1 MKGVAGIE
9 MAEAKGEEVM
19 LFGKWRCDGVQVSD
33 RGLQRY
39 ICLKPIFAPHS
50 GGRHEHR
57 RFGKSEISI
66 VEKLANE
73 MMRYGQCGGKKARA
87 LNIVRN
93 AFEIVHLKTGK
104 DPVQVLVSAIEN
116 SAPCEDTT
124 RISYGG
130 IVYHHAV
137 DISPMRR
144 VDLAMRFITEGT
156 RRSSIGGQKTIDECL
171 ADELIAASE
180 RDSKSYAVQR
190 RDEMERVA
198 LSSR

>member
-1 MKGVAGIE
+1 
-9 MAEAKGEEVM
+9 MAEAKNESIK
-19 LFGKWRCDGVQVSD
+19 LFEKWGFDGIQVGD

-39 ICLKPIFAPHS
+39 INLKPVYTAHS

-57 RFGKSEISI
+57 RFGKSDISI

-73 MMRYGQCGGKKARA
+73 MMRYGQCGGKKSRA
-87 LNIVRN
+87 LSIVKN
-93 AFEIVHLKTGK
+93 AFEIIHLRTGK
-104 DPVQVLVSAIEN
+104 NPIQVLVSAIEN

-137 DISPMRR
+137 DISPTRR

-156 RRSSIGGQKTIDECL
+156 RRASIGGQKTVDECL

-180 RDSKSYAVQR
+180 RDSKSYAVQK

>member
-1 MKGVAGIE
+1 MTETKEEGI
-9 MAEAKGEEVM
+9 K
-19 LFGKWRCDGVQVSD
+19 LFGKWGFDDLEIGD

-39 ICLKPIFAPHS
+39 INLKPVYTTHS
-50 GGRHEHR
+50 SGRHEHQ

-73 MMRYGQCGGKKARA
+73 MMRYGQCGGKKAKA
-87 LNIVRN
+87 TNIVRN
-93 AFEIVHLKTGK
+93 AFEIAHLRTSKN
-104 DPVQVLVSAIEN
+104 PIQVLVKAVEN

-137 DISPMRR
+137 DISPTRR
-144 VDLAMRFITEGT
+144 VDLAMRFIAEGT
-156 RRSSIGGQKTIDECL
+156 RKAAIGGRKTIDECL
-171 ADELIAASE
+171 ADELILASE
-180 RDSKSYAVQR
+180 RDSKSYAVQK